1 MADTPLFQVGGL
13 ASGLDTQSIID
24 GLTRIEQQPLD
35 TLRTQQTDFKT
46 QISVIGQ
53 LVGKIQALQSAA
65 KTLSTTG
72 VVGTKATTVNTDFT
86 AVPSPQT
93 QAGSYQVSVQSLA
106 TAAQSR
112 TAGFTPDASGNTA
125 VKGGTLTLTVQ
136 GKTYDPITITDGES
150 LGDVAGAIR
159 ALGAPV
165 SAVVLNNG
173 TQQFLSV
180 TDLNTGFTGADN
192 STALQIAE
200 NSTGTQG
207 QSLGFAQ
214 VGTGATNALVT
225 VDGLQFTRQTN
236 TITDAIPG
244 TTLTLKGKT
253 NTTETLSVAN
263 DSATTG
269 LNLQN
274 FVNAYNDIVN
284 FMASQQTQVSSG
296 TDRAATLAGNST
308 LRSLTHDMQTM
319 MTSIVGSGTIR
330 TLADIGLKTNFQDG
344 TLTIDSGRLGAAL
357 AANPQAINQVF
368 SDPVSGIGKAMQTL
382 SDRYTNVVDGLFTN
396 STKTLSTRIKQM
408 DTQADSMQA
417 RVDAFKANLTAQFTA
432 MEQIVS
438 QLKTTGN
445 FLTQH
450 SAAAAASSSG

>member
-24 GLTRIEQQPLD
+24 GLTKIEQQPLD
-35 TLRTQQTDFKT
+35 SLRTQQTDFKT
-46 QISVIGQ
+46 QVSVIGQ
-53 LVGKIQALQSAA
+53 MVGKIQTLQQAA
-65 KTLSTTG
+65 KALSTNG
-72 VVGTKATTVNTDFT
+72 AVGTKSTTVNTDFT
-86 AVPSPQT
+86 AAPTSQT

-106 TAAQSR
+106 TAAQQR
-112 TAGFTPDASGNTA
+112 TVGFTPDANGVTT

-136 GKTYDPITITDGES
+136 GKTYDPITITDGMS

-180 TDLNTGFTGADN
+180 TDLDTGFTGADN
-192 STALQIAE
+192 STALNITE

-214 VGTGATNALVT
+214 VGAGAQNALVT
-225 VDGLQFTRQTN
+225 VDGLQFTRQSN

-263 DSATTG
+263 DSALTS

-284 FMASQQTQVSSG
+284 FIASQQTAVSNG
-296 TDRAATLAGNST
+296 TDRDATLAGNST
-308 LRSLTHDMQTM
+308 LRGLTHDMQSM

-344 TLTIDSGRLGAAL
+344 TLTIDSGRLGTAL
-357 AANPQAINQVF
+357 ASNPQAINQVF
-368 SDPVSGIGKAMQTL
+368 SDPTTGIGAAAQSL
-382 SDRYTNVVDGLFTN
+382 SNRYTNVVDGLLTN
-396 STKTLSTRIKQM
+396 SSKSLNTRIKQM
-408 DTQADSMQA
+408 DTQADDMQA

-445 FLTQH
+445 FLTQQ
-450 SAAAAASSSG
+450 STSASSK

>member
-24 GLTRIEQQPLD
+24 GLTKIEQQPLD

-53 LVGKIQALQSAA
+53 LAGKIQALQSAA
-65 KTLSTTG
+65 QALSTNG
-72 VVGTKATTVNTDFT
+72 AVGTKATTVNTDFT
-86 AVPSPQT
+86 ATPSAQT
-93 QAGSYQVSVQSLA
+93 QAGSYQVSVQSMA

-112 TAGFTPDASGNTA
+112 TAGFTPDAVGNTM
-125 VKGGTLTLTVQ
+125 VKGGTLTMTIQ

-150 LGDVAGAIR
+150 LADVAGAIR
-159 ALGAPV
+159 GLGAPV

-173 TQQFLSV
+173 SQQFLSV
-180 TDLNTGFTGADN
+180 TDLDTGFTGADN

-214 VGTGATNALVT
+214 VGSGATNALVT
-225 VDGLQFTRQTN
+225 VDGLQFTRQSN
-236 TITDAIPG
+236 TIADAIPG

-263 DSATTG
+263 DSATTA

-284 FMASQQTQVSSG
+284 FISSQQTQVTSG
-296 TDRAATLAGNST
+296 TDRDATLAGNST
-308 LRSLTHDMQTM
+308 LRSLTSDMQNM

-344 TLTIDSGRLGAAL
+344 TLTVDSGRLGTAL
-357 AANPQAINQVF
+357 AANPQAINQIF
-368 SDPVSGIGKAMQTL
+368 SDPTSGIGQAMQTL

-396 STKTLSTRIKQM
+396 SSKTLSTRIKQM
-408 DTQADSMQA
+408 DNQADQMQA

-445 FLTQH
+445 FLTQQ
-450 SAAAAASSSG
+450 SSSSSSSSG

>member
-13 ASGLDTQSIID
+13 ASGLDTQSIIA
-24 GLTRIEQQPLD
+24 GLTKIEQQPLD
-35 TLRTQQTDFKT
+35 TLRTQQTDFKA

-65 KTLSTTG
+65 KALSTNG
-72 VVGTKATTVNTDFT
+72 VVGTKATSVNTDFT

-112 TAGFTPDASGNTA
+112 SAGFTPDANGVTA

-150 LGDVAGAIR
+150 LSDVAGAIR
-159 ALGAPV
+159 GLGAPV

-173 TQQFLSV
+173 SQQFLSV
-180 TDLNTGFTGADN
+180 TDLDTGFTGADN

-200 NSTGTQG
+200 NSTGSQG

-214 VGTGATNALVT
+214 VGAGASNALVT

-253 NTTETLSVAN
+253 STIETLSVAN

-274 FVNAYNDIVN
+274 FVNAYNDIIN

-296 TDRAATLAGNST
+296 TDRDATLAGNST
-308 LRSLTHDMQTM
+308 LRSLTGDMQRM

-368 SDPVSGIGKAMQTL
+368 SDPTSGIGQAMQSL

-396 STKTLSTRIKQM
+396 STKSLSTRIKQM

-450 SAAAAASSSG
+450 SAASSSSSG